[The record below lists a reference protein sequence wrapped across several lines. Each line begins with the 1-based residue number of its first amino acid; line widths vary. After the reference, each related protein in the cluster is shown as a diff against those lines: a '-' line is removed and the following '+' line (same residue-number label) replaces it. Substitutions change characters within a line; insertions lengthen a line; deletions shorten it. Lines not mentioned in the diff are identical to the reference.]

1 MNLKNTIRFTCLAS
15 GVMLAQAADA
25 SHFRGGAITPS
36 VNANGLVTFTATTFW
51 RPTGVDST
59 RGVNVI
65 SGGTVGSQTGY
76 VRAANDTSDSRF
88 TKVVETYSYQ
98 LNSAGTYEFQWT
110 NCCRVSGIANA
121 GSYMDLNTAITW
133 DGSTANTPILFN
145 FSSINPEV
153 VRGRAYNDNL
163 NALSGNGRT
172 LTYDQALNRDIRS
185 QPAPSFTVGTSTG
198 QLSISSTDTGAM
210 TNENTGNPGGDY
222 AFSGNIFNA
231 DGSKVEFDWMFDAV
245 NTGSSNLA
253 PTVNNMVLNVFA
265 GDVLNATV
273 TGSDPDSD
281 PLTWSL
287 QSFFGTGDNGLFTFD
302 PLTQGISWDTTGA
315 GIGQY
320 IALIRAS
327 DGSLTDTGSVTINV
341 LQRGG
346 GGNVPEPGILA
357 LLGLGLAGMVGA
369 RRRKK
374 S

>member
-1 MNLKNTIRFTCLAS
+1 MNLKNTIRFACLAS

-51 RPTGVDST
+51 RPTFVAQTNGVS
-59 RGVNVI
+59 VI
-65 SGGTVGSQTGY
+65 SGGTVGARTNYSKVT
-76 VRAANDTSDSRF
+76 DTSDSRF

-98 LNSAGTYEFQWT
+98 LNSAGTYEFQW
-110 NCCRVSGIANA
+110 NSCCRVGGVSNV
-121 GSYMDLNTAITW
+121 SQNDMDLNTAITW
-133 DGSTANTPILFN
+133 DGSSANTPILFN

-153 VRGRAYNDNL
+153 VRGQAYNDNL
-163 NALSGNGRT
+163 NALSGNGGA
-172 LTYDQALNRDIRS
+172 LSYDQALNTYINS
-185 QPAPSFTVGTSTG
+185 QPAPSFTVDTSTG
-198 QLSISSTDTGAM
+198 QLSISATDTAAM
-210 TNENTGNPGGDY
+210 TYDNTGNVGADY
-222 AFSGNIFNA
+222 GFSGNIFNA

-245 NTGSSNLA
+245 NTSSTNLA

-302 PLTQGISWDTTGA
+302 PSTQEISWDTTGA

-357 LLGLGLAGMVGA
+357 LLGLGLTGMIGA

-374 S
+374 